1 MRISDKM
8 ITSFVAN
15 KNAAGKASLFE
26 AIGKATSGQAIV
38 EPADDPAGAIRITEY
53 DRLITRLD
61 RYQDN
66 LDNVDHG
73 LRLADQSLVKMV
85 DILGE
90 AKSIA
95 IQMSNDTMGQT
106 DYDAAA
112 QAVIGFNDQLL
123 AIANT
128 RLQDGRY
135 LFGGVDEDTPPYDAT
150 GNYQGS
156 LQNRDVEIASG
167 VFIRGTTSGNEG
179 FGDAGGQVFNVVNQ
193 FVADLQAGNAAGID
207 QAVGDLNDAL
217 DFGIVNLARIGARG
231 QYLDEVA
238 FTNDELQLH
247 FSIEKAR
254 FEEVDLVSE
263 YTKVSAAETALNSI
277 VELSSR
283 LLQTSLLSFLR

>member
-26 AIGKATSGQAIV
+26 AIGKATSGQAIE
-38 EPADDPAGAIRITEY
+38 EPSDDPAGAIRITEY

-61 RYQDN
+61 RYQGN

-85 DILGE
+85 DILSE

-112 QAVIGFNDQLL
+112 QAVLGFNDQLL

-167 VFIRGTTSGNEG
+167 VFIRGTTSGDEG

-193 FVADLQAGNAAGID
+193 FIADLQAGNAVGID

-217 DFGIVNLARIGARG
+217 DFGLVNLARIGARG

-247 FSIEKAR
+247 FSVEKAR

>member
-26 AIGKATSGQAIV
+26 AIGKATSGQAIE
-38 EPADDPAGAIRITEY
+38 EPSDDPAGAIRITEY

-61 RYQDN
+61 RYQGN

-112 QAVIGFNDQLL
+112 QAVLGFNDQLL

-167 VFIRGTTSGNEG
+167 VFIRGTTSGDEG

-193 FVADLQAGNAAGID
+193 FIADLQAGNAVGID

-217 DFGIVNLARIGARG
+217 DFGLVNLARIGARG

-247 FSIEKAR
+247 FSVEKAR

>member
-8 ITSFVAN
+8 ITSFVAT

-26 AIGKATSGQAIV
+26 AIGKATSGQAIE
-38 EPADDPAGAIRITEY
+38 EPSDDPAGAIRITEY

-61 RYQDN
+61 RYQGN

-73 LRLADQSLVKMV
+73 LRLADESLVKMV

-95 IQMSNDTMGQT
+95 IQMSNDTMSQT
-106 DYDAAA
+106 DWNSAAE
-112 QAVIGFNDQLL
+112 AVNGFSNQLL

-156 LQNRDVEIASG
+156 AQNRNVEIASG
-167 VFIRGTTSGNEG
+167 VFIRGTTSGDEG

-193 FVADLQAGNAAGID
+193 FVTDLQAGNAAGID

-217 DFGIVNLARIGARG
+217 DFGLVNLARIGARG
-231 QYLDEVA
+231 QYLDEVS

-247 FSIEKAR
+247 FSVEKAR
-254 FEEVDLVSE
+254 FEEVDLVTE
-263 YTKVSAAETALNSI
+263 YTRVSAAETALNSI

>member
-26 AIGKATSGQAIV
+26 AIGKATSGQAIE
-38 EPADDPAGAIRITEY
+38 EPSDDPAGAIRITEY

-61 RYQDN
+61 RYQGN

-85 DILGE
+85 DIIGE

-95 IQMSNDTMGQT
+95 IQMSNDTMVQT

-112 QAVIGFNDQLL
+112 QAILGFNDQLL

-217 DFGIVNLARIGARG
+217 DFGLVNLARIGARG

-247 FSIEKAR
+247 FSVEKAR

>member
-26 AIGKATSGQAIV
+26 AIGKATSGQAIE
-38 EPADDPAGAIRITEY
+38 EPSDDPAGAIRITEY

-61 RYQDN
+61 RYQGN

-95 IQMSNDTMGQT
+95 IQMSNDTMVQT

-112 QAVIGFNDQLL
+112 QAVLGFNDQLL

-217 DFGIVNLARIGARG
+217 DFGLVNLARIGARG

-247 FSIEKAR
+247 FSVEKAR